1 MRPTL
6 YQASRMLTTVGVTAD
21 ITFNPTQI
29 TNRLRKSIQRQIVNG
44 IITGGWSS
52 HASRLAKVLCEQH
65 KLPYLANSWHGVEVQ
80 AKTKE
85 TQERLVE
92 LVQADTTA
100 YLLTDSGSSLYFKAQ
115 ARKTVA
121 AIRAGERTYV
131 RIHDKE
137 FDLQIRQVLIKSRST
152 EELGLALKV
161 SALLDSPNPISID
174 QQNWKD

>member
-21 ITFNPTQI
+21 ITFNPTKI

-52 HASRLAKVLCEQH
+52 QAARLAKVLCDQH

-92 LVQADTTA
+92 LIRADTAA
-100 YLLTDSGSSLYFKAQ
+100 YLLTENGDGSYFKRQSAE
-115 ARKTVA
+115 AVV

-131 RIHDKE
+131 RIHDKA
-137 FDLQIRQVLIKSRST
+137 FDMKIRQVLIESRST
-152 EELGLALKV
+152 EEFGLALKV
-161 SALLDSPNPISID
+161 SELLDSPNPISID